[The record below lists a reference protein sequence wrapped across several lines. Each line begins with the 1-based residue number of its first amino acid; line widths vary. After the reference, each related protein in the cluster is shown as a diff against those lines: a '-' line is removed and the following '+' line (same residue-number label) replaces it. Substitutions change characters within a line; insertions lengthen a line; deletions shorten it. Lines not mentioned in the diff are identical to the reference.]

1 MYENTYEIGK
11 RKHTKKYKNTYE
23 KHMKLEKENMQNSMK

>member
-11 RKHTKKYKNTYE
+11 RKHTKKYEIGKRKHIKNI
-23 KHMKLEKENMQNSMK
+23 